1 VTEDAA
7 SSRRRAL
14 GAIVLGGSVGCAAV
28 AIPAVRFLVAPA
40 RGGPL
45 SGRWIKTVSVDTL
58 LYGEP
63 KRVILIADHRDAWTV
78 EKNVQLGA
86 AWLLRS
92 GERVRAWSAT
102 CPHLGCTVNR
112 SPTGQGFNCP
122 CHDSFFDASGRRVN
136 GPSPRDLDLLEAR
149 VVDGFVLVNF
159 RRFRQGVPAKEPV
172 G

>member
-1 VTEDAA
+1 
-7 SSRRRAL
+7 
-14 GAIVLGGSVGCAAV
+14 
-28 AIPAVRFLVAPA
+28 
-40 RGGPL
+40 
-45 SGRWIKTVSVDTL
+45 
-58 LYGEP
+58 
-63 KRVILIADHRDAWTV
+63 
-78 EKNVQLGA
+78 VQLGA
-86 AWLLRS
+86 AWLLRT

-136 GPSPRDLDLLEAR
+136 GPSPRDLDLLETR